1 MVRMPSALTA
11 DAVLLWEDLPVCG
24 WMMGWSFIPRK
35 WCIMGKER
43 KWIMSKQAMTAPYIM
58 WMADHLKY
66 NIRHCSMIR
75 PVMTQVLI
83 KTSMRFVS

>member
-1 MVRMPSALTA
+1 
-11 DAVLLWEDLPVCG
+11 
-24 WMMGWSFIPRK
+24 
-35 WCIMGKER
+35 
-43 KWIMSKQAMTAPYIM
+43 MSKQAMTAPYIM